1 MGCDFRDDKFFCEI
15 FSSERDCLYAYYISV
30 NGEIVDKIWYSKNK
44 SVVYD
49 VRDYIVNTYEI
60 IFFVKNAQNH
70 ISIKS
75 IRRRSHWSICDG
87 ILATIALLSKDGDR
101 LLEFGSGF
109 GSQLLAEYCIVTSVE
124 HDPKFLGLFPR
135 VTYINAE
142 IIDYDTT
149 ESNPSSYKWYDID
162 AISPHLEDGF
172 EFILIDGPTAEIG
185 REGILSHLDKFRAIP
200 LWIIDDVLR
209 EKDQKISNQICLKL
223 GLIQYRF
230 WNFSILSKFSI
241 DGAIIGEIHRT
252 TLEVLSNQSKD
263 YLDRY
268 LGPGAIEPDLGG
280 IEKNL
285 L

>member
-1 MGCDFRDDKFFCEI
+1 MTEIDFQVACDFRDDKFFCEV
-15 FSSERDCLYAYYISV
+15 FCSEIDCLFAYYISI
-30 NGEIVDKIWYSKNK
+30 NEEIVDKIWYSKNK
-44 SVVYD
+44 SIVYD
-49 VRDYIVNTYEI
+49 VCDYIVNTYEV
-60 IFFVKNAQNH
+60 IFFIKNAQNH

-87 ILATIALLSKDGDR
+87 ILATVALLSKDGDK

-109 GSQLLAEYCIVTSVE
+109 GSQLLSEYCIVTSVE
-124 HDPKFLGLFPR
+124 HDLKFLGLFPE

-142 IIDYDTT
+142 IIDYDTI
-149 ESNPSSYKWYDID
+149 ESNPSPRKWYNID
-162 AISPHLEDGF
+162 AISPHLEGGYDL
-172 EFILIDGPTAEIG
+172 ILLDGPTSEIG
-185 REGILSHLDKFRAIP
+185 REGILTHLDKFSGTP

-241 DGAIIGEIHRT
+241 DGAIIEEIHKT

-268 LGPGAIEPDLGG
+268 LGLGG
-280 IEKNL
+280 Y
-285 L
+285 